1 MSIRYFNESSLA
13 TSEIFKGINDISSE
27 NQVEKAKRII
37 KNNEP
42 LTKDDIETVYI
53 QIKQYPNSLSRAAL
67 KSFEEEKVV
76 LIYNENRELSVSK
89 ALPFI
94 TFKMTSGYKTYVFM
108 DNYITRNKD
117 GIINLQAPIF
127 HDLIVGAS
135 ISNSLK
141 SNYNK
146 LRDNQLLPPLLM
158 NIYAKLVMRILNR
171 EYSIAADKILF
182 DSLVYWINKFFIYR
196 VVGIQEEE
204 VESMLT
210 KHFKY
215 VDDLKYS
222 EIKIQ
227 YDNTNPTN
235 VSEFLELVKT
245 ISSRMKTLA
254 LGIFL
259 SNWINYYYPPA
270 TLAIDT
276 IEYLIFMVMS
286 LLNGNNIVNVMASD
300 MVKETKNIKPI
311 REELLKL
318 IS

>member
-1 MSIRYFNESSLA
+1 MMPIIHFNESSLA
-13 TSEIFKGINDISSE
+13 TSEIFKGINDVSSE

-37 KNNEP
+37 KNNKP

-67 KSFEEEKVV
+67 KSFEEEKII

-94 TFKMTSGYKTYVFM
+94 TFKMSSGYKTYIFM

-117 GIINLQAPIF
+117 GILNLQAPIF

-141 SNYNK
+141 INYNK

-158 NIYAKLVMRILNR
+158 DIYAKLVMRVLNR

-182 DSLVYWINKFFIYR
+182 DSLVYWINKFFIHR
-196 VVGIQEEE
+196 VVGIEDN

-215 VDDLKYS
+215 IDDLKYS

-227 YDNTNPTN
+227 YDDVNPIN
-235 VSEFLELVKT
+235 ISEFLELVKT